1 MPALLVIDVQ
11 EAFAARRDRGQ
22 LWANPGAEQAIAALL
37 AAFRRRGLPVI
48 HVHHHGTD
56 PADEFHRDAPGAR
69 VMACAA
75 PKAGE
80 AVVIKTGS
88 SAFIGTDLSER
99 LAALG
104 NPALVIAGGAA
115 NCCVNSTAR
124 MAGNL
129 GHEVTIA
136 SDALIN
142 VGQRLGDGR
151 VMPAAD
157 VLALTLADLDGEFGR
172 VEPSGQIIA
181 RL

>member
-1 MPALLVIDVQ
+1 MTALVVIDVQ
-11 EAFAARRDRGQ
+11 QAFALRRDAERP
-22 LWANPGAEQAIAALL
+22 WANPGAEAAIAALL
-37 AAFRRRGLPVI
+37 AAFRKRRLPVV

-56 PADEFHRDAPGAR
+56 PADDFHIDAPGAQ

-75 PKAGE
+75 PEAGE
-80 AVVIKTGS
+80 QVVIKSGS
-88 SAFIGTDLSER
+88 SAFIGTDLGQR
-99 LAALG
+99 LVALG
-104 NPALVIAGGAA
+104 NPPLVIAGGAA
-115 NCCVNSTAR
+115 NYCVNSTAR

-129 GHEVTIA
+129 GYDVTIA

-142 VGQRLGDGR
+142 FGQRLGDGR

-172 VEPSGQIIA
+172 VEPSDQIIA